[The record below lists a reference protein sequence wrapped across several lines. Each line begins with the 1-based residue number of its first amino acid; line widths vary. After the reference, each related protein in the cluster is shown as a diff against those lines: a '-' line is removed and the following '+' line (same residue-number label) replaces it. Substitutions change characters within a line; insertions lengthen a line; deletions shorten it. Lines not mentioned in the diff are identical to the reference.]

1 MLRPRRGTG
10 GDWVSGLAVSGP
22 PCKRGGRL
30 PWCRMAVRHIARLG
44 HPVLRQVAAPV
55 PPADIAGPAI
65 QALIRDLH
73 DTVHEVEGAGLAA
86 PQIHES
92 LRVVVLQLLPG
103 QPFLTWV
110 NPVLTPLSD
119 ETAVGPEG
127 CLSVPGLRGSVRR
140 HLHLRVEG
148 LDAAGEPFTLELR
161 GFPAVVAQHECDHL
175 DGVVYTDRVEPR
187 TLAFLEEHRRFVA
200 PRPPAPRPA
209 APAAADLET
218 E

>member
-1 MLRPRRGTG
+1 
-10 GDWVSGLAVSGP
+10 
-22 PCKRGGRL
+22 
-30 PWCRMAVRHIARLG
+30 MAVRHIARLG

-55 PPADIAGPAI
+55 PPEEVASPAI

-73 DTVHEVEGAGLAA
+73 DTVREVEGAGLAA

-103 QPFLTWV
+103 EPLRTWV

-119 ETAVGPEG
+119 DTAVGPEG

-140 HLHLRVEG
+140 FTHLQVEG
-148 LDAAGEPFTLELR
+148 LDAEGAPFLLELR

-175 DGVVYTDRVEPR
+175 DGVLYTDRVEPR
-187 TLAFLEEHRRFVA
+187 TLAFLEEHRRFAA
-200 PRPPAPRPA
+200 PRPPLPRPA
-209 APAAADLET
+209 PATAAAPDLET

>member
-1 MLRPRRGTG
+1 
-10 GDWVSGLAVSGP
+10 
-22 PCKRGGRL
+22 
-30 PWCRMAVRHIARLG
+30 MAVRHIARLG

-119 ETAVGPEG
+119 ETG
-127 CLSVPGLRGSVRR
+127 
-140 HLHLRVEG
+140 
-148 LDAAGEPFTLELR
+148 
-161 GFPAVVAQHECDHL
+161 
-175 DGVVYTDRVEPR
+175 
-187 TLAFLEEHRRFVA
+187 
-200 PRPPAPRPA
+200 
-209 APAAADLET
+209 
-218 E
+218 